1 MEEILK
7 ALVQQAFQS
16 QNERIDALK
25 EEVKQLKA
33 DKDARANKI
42 KDLEEL
48 NDLFDKKVQEL
59 LGYIKT
65 YVVKEDEEFSLMEE
79 YKFGEQDKRK

>member
-33 DKDARANKI
+33 DKDAQTEKI
-42 KDLEEL
+42 KNLEEL

-59 LGYIKT
+59 IGYIKQ
-65 YVVKEDEEFSLMEE
+65 YVVKDDEISLMEE
-79 YKFGEQDKRK
+79 YKFGEQDRK

>member
-1 MEEILK
+1 MEELLK

-33 DKDARANKI
+33 DKDAQAEKI
-42 KDLEEL
+42 KNLEEL

-59 LGYIKT
+59 IGYIKQ
-65 YVVKEDEEFSLMEE
+65 YVVKDDEISLMEE
-79 YKFGEQDKRK
+79 YKFGEQDRK

>member
-16 QNERIDALK
+16 QNERIDVLK

-33 DKDARANKI
+33 DKDAQAEKI
-42 KDLEEL
+42 KNLEEL
-48 NDLFDKKVQEL
+48 NGLFDSKIQEL
-59 LGYIKT
+59 IGYIKQ
-65 YVVKEDEEFSLMEE
+65 YVVKDDEISLMEE
-79 YKFGEQDKRK
+79 YKFGEQDRK

>member
-1 MEEILK
+1 MEELLK

-16 QNERIDALK
+16 QNERINALK

-33 DKDARANKI
+33 DKDAQAEKI
-42 KDLEEL
+42 NNLEEL

-59 LGYIKT
+59 IGYIKQ
-65 YVVKEDEEFSLMEE
+65 YVVKDDEISLMEE
-79 YKFGEQDKRK
+79 YKFGEQDRK

>member
-1 MEEILK
+1 MEKLLK

-33 DKDARANKI
+33 DKDAQTEKI
-42 KDLEEL
+42 NNLEEL

-59 LGYIKT
+59 IGYIKQ
-65 YVVKEDEEFSLMEE
+65 YVVKDDEISLMEE
-79 YKFGEQDKRK
+79 YKFGEQDRK

>member
-1 MEEILK
+1 MDEILK

-33 DKDARANKI
+33 DKNAQADKI

-48 NDLFDKKVQEL
+48 NGLFDKKVEEL

-65 YVVKEDEEFSLMEE
+65 YVVKDDEEISLMEE
-79 YKFGEQDKRK
+79 YKFGEQDKRE

>member
-65 YVVKEDEEFSLMEE
+65 YVVKEDEEFNLMEE

>member
-33 DKDARANKI
+33 DKDAQAEKI

>member
-25 EEVKQLKA
+25 EDVKQLKA
-33 DKDARANKI
+33 DKDAQADKI

-48 NDLFDKKVQEL
+48 NGLFDKKVQEL
-59 LGYIKT
+59 LDYIKS
-65 YVVKEDEEFSLMEE
+65 YVAKDGEDTNLMEE

>member
-1 MEEILK
+1 MKEILK

-33 DKDARANKI
+33 DKDAQAEKI
-42 KDLEEL
+42 KNLEEL
-48 NDLFDKKVQEL
+48 NGLFDAKVQEL
-59 LGYIKT
+59 IGYIKT
-65 YVVKEDEEFSLMEE
+65 YVVKDDEETSLMEE

>member
-33 DKDARANKI
+33 DKDAQAEKI
-42 KDLEEL
+42 KNLEEL
-48 NDLFDKKVQEL
+48 NGLFDAKVQEL
-59 LGYIKT
+59 IEYIKT
-65 YVVKEDEEFSLMEE
+65 YVVKDDEETSLMEE
-79 YKFGEQDKRK
+79 YKFGKQDKRK

>member
-7 ALVQQAFQS
+7 ALIEQAFQS

-25 EEVKQLKA
+25 EEIRELKA
-33 DKDARANKI
+33 EKDAQEEKI

-48 NDLFDKKVQEL
+48 NGLFDKSINEL
-59 LGYIKT
+59 KDYIKT
-65 YVVKEDEEFSLMEE
+65 YVAKDDEFDLMEE
-79 YKFGEQDKRK
+79 YKFGEQQK

>member
-33 DKDARANKI
+33 DKDAQAEKI
-42 KDLEEL
+42 NNLEEL

-59 LGYIKT
+59 IGYIKQ
-65 YVVKEDEEFSLMEE
+65 YVVKDDEISLMEE
-79 YKFGEQDKRK
+79 YKFGEQDRK

>member
-33 DKDARANKI
+33 DKDAQANKI

-48 NDLFDKKVQEL
+48 NDLFDKKVEEL

>member
-16 QNERIDALK
+16 QNERINALK

-33 DKDARANKI
+33 DKDAQADKI

-48 NDLFDKKVQEL
+48 NGLFDKKVQEL
-59 LGYIKT
+59 LDYIKS
-65 YVVKEDEEFSLMEE
+65 YVAKDGEDTNLMEE

>member
-1 MEEILK
+1 MKEILK

-25 EEVKQLKA
+25 EEVKQLRA
-33 DKDARANKI
+33 DNNAQANKI

-48 NDLFDKKVQEL
+48 NELFDKKVQEL

>member
-33 DKDARANKI
+33 DKDAQTEKI
-42 KDLEEL
+42 NNLEEL

-59 LGYIKT
+59 IGYIKQ
-65 YVVKEDEEFSLMEE
+65 YVVKDDEISLMEE
-79 YKFGEQDKRK
+79 YKFGEQDRK

>member
-33 DKDARANKI
+33 DKDAQAEKI
-42 KDLEEL
+42 KNLEEL

-59 LGYIKT
+59 IGYIKQ
-65 YVVKEDEEFSLMEE
+65 YVVKDDEISLMEE
-79 YKFGEQDKRK
+79 YKFGEQDRK

>member
-1 MEEILK
+1 MEELLK

-33 DKDARANKI
+33 DKDAQAEKI
-42 KDLEEL
+42 KNLEEL
-48 NDLFDKKVQEL
+48 NGLFDSKIQEL
-59 LGYIKT
+59 IGYIKQ
-65 YVVKEDEEFSLMEE
+65 YVVKDDEISLMEE
-79 YKFGEQDKRK
+79 YKFGEQDRK

>member
-33 DKDARANKI
+33 DKDAQTEKI
-42 KDLEEL
+42 KNLEEL

-59 LGYIKT
+59 IGYIKQ
-65 YVVKEDEEFSLMEE
+65 YVAKDDEETSLMEE

>member
-1 MEEILK
+1 MEELLK

-33 DKDARANKI
+33 DKDAQAEKI
-42 KDLEEL
+42 KNLEEL
-48 NDLFDKKVQEL
+48 NDLFDSKIQEL
-59 LGYIKT
+59 IGYIKQ
-65 YVVKEDEEFSLMEE
+65 YVVKDDEISLMEE
-79 YKFGEQDKRK
+79 YKFGEQDRK

>member
-33 DKDARANKI
+33 DKDAQAEKI
-42 KDLEEL
+42 KNLEEL
-48 NDLFDKKVQEL
+48 NGLFDSKIQEL
-59 LGYIKT
+59 IGYIKQ
-65 YVVKEDEEFSLMEE
+65 YVVKDDEISLMEE
-79 YKFGEQDKRK
+79 YKFGEQDRK

>member
-1 MEEILK
+1 MKEILK

-33 DKDARANKI
+33 DKDAQAEKI
-42 KDLEEL
+42 KNLEEL
-48 NDLFDKKVQEL
+48 NGLFDKKVQEL
-59 LGYIKT
+59 IGYIKQ
-65 YVVKEDEEFSLMEE
+65 YVVKDDEISLMEE
-79 YKFGEQDKRK
+79 YKFGEQDRK

>member
-7 ALVQQAFQS
+7 ALIQQAFQS

-25 EEVKQLKA
+25 KEVRELKA
-33 DKDARANKI
+33 DKDAQAEKI
-42 KDLEEL
+42 NNLEEL
-48 NDLFDKKVQEL
+48 NGLFDNKVQEL
-59 LGYIKT
+59 IGYIKT
-65 YVVKEDEEFSLMEE
+65 YVVKDDEETSLMEE

>member
-1 MEEILK
+1 MEELLK

-33 DKDARANKI
+33 DKDAQTEKI
-42 KDLEEL
+42 KNLEEL

-59 LGYIKT
+59 IGYIKQ
-65 YVVKEDEEFSLMEE
+65 YVVKDDEISLMEE
-79 YKFGEQDKRK
+79 YKFGEQDRK

>member
-33 DKDARANKI
+33 DKDAQAEKI
-42 KDLEEL
+42 KNLEEL
-48 NDLFDKKVQEL
+48 NGLFDNKVQEL
-59 LGYIKT
+59 IGYIKT
-65 YVVKEDEEFSLMEE
+65 YVVKDDEETSLMEE

>member
-25 EEVKQLKA
+25 EEVKQLRA
-33 DKDARANKI
+33 DKDAQANKI

-59 LGYIKT
+59 IGYIKD
-65 YVVKEDEEFSLMEE
+65 YVVKDNDETSLMEE
-79 YKFGEQDKRK
+79 YKFGEKDRK

>member
-33 DKDARANKI
+33 DKDAQADKI

-48 NDLFDKKVQEL
+48 NGLFDKKVQEL
-59 LGYIKT
+59 LDYIKS
-65 YVVKEDEEFSLMEE
+65 YVAKDGEDTNLMEE

>member
-1 MEEILK
+1 MEGILK

-33 DKDARANKI
+33 DKDAQANKI

>member
-7 ALVQQAFQS
+7 ALIQQAFQS

-25 EEVKQLKA
+25 KEVRELKA
-33 DKDARANKI
+33 DKDAQAEKI
-42 KDLEEL
+42 KNLEEL
-48 NDLFDKKVQEL
+48 NGLFDNKVQEL
-59 LGYIKT
+59 IGYIKT
-65 YVVKEDEEFSLMEE
+65 YVVKDDEETSLMEE

>member
-7 ALVQQAFQS
+7 ALIQQAFQS

-25 EEVKQLKA
+25 KQLK
-33 DKDARANKI
+33 KLEEEKSVQANKI

-48 NDLFDKKVQEL
+48 NVLFDGKIQDL
-59 LGYIKT
+59 IGYIKT
-65 YVVKEDEEFSLMEE
+65 YVAKDDEISLMEE
-79 YKFGEQDKRK
+79 YKFGE

>member
-33 DKDARANKI
+33 DKDAQAEKI
-42 KDLEEL
+42 KNLEEL
-48 NDLFDKKVQEL
+48 NGLFDKKVQEL
-59 LGYIKT
+59 IGYIKQ
-65 YVVKEDEEFSLMEE
+65 YVVKDDEISLMEE
-79 YKFGEQDKRK
+79 YKFGEQDRK

>member
-33 DKDARANKI
+33 DKDAQANKI